1 MVVVKTYVRF
11 QTKTIGVYLPVL
23 ATIFVGYCVLLC
35 AIGAPSTTKQVQVST
50 VVRQPGGNRHRIPP
64 ATCFRVRR
72 RETVRSV
79 APAQS
84 DLQHILLEIRLQR
97 AKTRQD
103 TSTTILKSFSLYI
116 VHCSYVSST
125 SYSLSSPSSPS
136 TDAKFVNSPSSDAS
150 KLRFVP
156 WGRAAIFVPRV
167 RALVVSA

>member
-1 MVVVKTYVRF
+1 MMVFQSFQTSSGLTSVSFLYGSCADETSIILLWFLCPPRDPVYPLSKYFLFMVVVKTYVRF

-84 DLQHILLEIRLQR
+84 DL
-97 AKTRQD
+97 
-103 TSTTILKSFSLYI
+103 
-116 VHCSYVSST
+116 
-125 SYSLSSPSSPS
+125 
-136 TDAKFVNSPSSDAS
+136 
-150 KLRFVP
+150 
-156 WGRAAIFVPRV
+156 
-167 RALVVSA
+167 